1 MIANAP
7 PKSSRVDYILSST
20 QNGWKLTVWEPAAVT
35 QRRRRPFLWKFG
47 AEFRTLKEAH
57 SILQV
62 LLDQE
67 QEAG

>member
-1 MIANAP
+1 MMIANTPTKAT
-7 PKSSRVDYILSST
+7 RVDYILSST
-20 QNGWKLTVWEPAAVT
+20 QNGWKLTAWEPAAVT

-62 LLDQE
+62 LLAE
-67 QEAG
+67 EEAS